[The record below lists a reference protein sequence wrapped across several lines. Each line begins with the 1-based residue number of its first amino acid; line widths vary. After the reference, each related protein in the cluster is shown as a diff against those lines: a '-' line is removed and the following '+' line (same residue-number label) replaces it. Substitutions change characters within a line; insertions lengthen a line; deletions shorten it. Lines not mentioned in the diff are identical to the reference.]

1 MTKTEKLEIIDM
13 PPVGYWSALGGVEV
27 KKIEHGFEDRCICVS
42 NAWHSGSDAK
52 GVHKLKIR
60 YDYKKDDSFVIIFGK
75 QLYFSEC
82 IRCDNQKG
90 QADGVFRLLF
100 NWFCSNKYC
109 IDCF

>member
-82 IRCDNQKG
+82 IRCDN
-90 QADGVFRLLF
+90 
-100 NWFCSNKYC
+100 
-109 IDCF
+109 